1 MAYAY
6 DSEITAWPSMLPSGP
21 FTDVSVEQFDATA
34 ARIASEAGAVMVSV
48 EYRLAPEHPF
58 PAELEDCYAA
68 RVWTAKSRD
77 TTDVSPYAAPVRAE
91 NLAGL
96 PPAFISAGRYDPF
109 RDEDIDYVQRLP
121 HADVPTELALYSGA
135 LHGFPTPESAL
146 GRRVLTKMPAALHRG
161 LDV

>member
-96 PPAFISAGRYDPF
+96 PPAFISAAGTTRSST
-109 RDEDIDYVQRLP
+109 RTSTTSN
-121 HADVPTELALYSGA
+121 ASPT
-135 LHGFPTPESAL
+135 
-146 GRRVLTKMPAALHRG
+146 LTSPPNSPSTQGCCTDSPPLNPR
-161 LDV
+161 